1 MTLTGHVYALML
13 SAGEKWT
20 LTGLV
25 NDKCYNGHVVTLL
38 QPACTDLSA
47 GAAVSIHSLKSSP
60 ECNGLTGEVQSFDA
74 QKARWNVTTVASSG
88 EAAPRV
94 LSLRSSNV
102 TLISNQKPSEKWLV
116 FLDAPCWCNK
126 QLTVKRLNLRPT
138 DPLNA
143 ISDRVKLQMSKLMG
157 NEAGFCRSFLT
168 WKVCVKDR
176 KRMIEKARKVVNRI
190 VNLTK
195 FKTLASLKFN
205 AELKKQA
212 RAEAKARDQQQPR
225 AQSTTSFSRASNS
238 STVSDG
244 PSMRFMG
251 RGHPDYDES
260 RHDTSRL
267 HVHSPSHLLPLH
279 STYVLV
285 YRLSKISGRAP
296 ASDSVLYSAS
306 LQPSSRTPH
315 AFDGDDAITKKV
327 QG

>member
-1 MTLTGHVYALML
+1 ML
-13 SAGEKWT
+13 RAGQKWT

-25 NDKCYNGHVVTLL
+25 NAPCYNGNAVTLL
-38 QPACTDLSA
+38 QPACTEICA
-47 GAAVSIHSLKSSP
+47 GAAVSIHSLTSSP

-74 QKARWNVTTVASSG
+74 QKARWNVTTVASCG

-94 LSLRSSNV
+94 LSLRSSNL

-116 FLDAPCWCNK
+116 CLDAPCWSDK
-126 QLTVKRLNLRPT
+126 QLTVKRLNLRQT

-143 ISDRVKLQMSKLMG
+143 MSDSVKLQMSKLMG
-157 NEAGFCRSFLT
+157 DEAGLSRGFLT

-212 RAEAKARDQQQPR
+212 RAEAKARDQQQLS
-225 AQSTTSFSRASNS
+225 AQSTQSTASFSRASNS

-244 PSMRFMG
+244 PSMRFVG
-251 RGHPDYDES
+251 RNHPNYDES
-260 RHDTSRL
+260 RHGTSRF
-267 HVHSPSHLLPLH
+267 HVDNASHLVPYIVH
-279 STYVLV
+279 
-285 YRLSKISGRAP
+285 I
-296 ASDSVLYSAS
+296 
-306 LQPSSRTPH
+306 
-315 AFDGDDAITKKV
+315 
-327 QG
+327 